1 MVSPFLPRRLSRRSR
16 RLGGCIC
23 FLFILLS
30 IHSAFSQEIRNVTV
44 GWGDAVRLGR
54 WTPVFVTVE
63 DPQVREIDLQI
74 HGTYG
79 EKNEALWLHQTA
91 VAQPTPT
98 IYSLLYP
105 FNAQPS
111 RIVVIVSDKQT
122 GRTLDSRAIQNN
134 SSIQMPMRLLGPNEI
149 LIGLSG
155 NIDDFLALKA
165 QLQRAGI
172 SAGVLDPLR
181 LPANFAGYD
190 GISLLILAAPDLDQ
204 LKYDQEQAILQ
215 WIARGG
221 NLLLIPPTTL
231 IPQSDPLIAAL
242 PATIGANQTVQL
254 TNGPTTRPITFNAR
268 ELLPR
273 PDASA
278 LTVLDDTG
286 YFRPLGLGK
295 IAVIPVDISPMDLTD
310 PNSTG
315 EFWRSLLQPIIKIP
329 APPPTTSMIV
339 SDVDASLVPGPNVAQ
354 SVGRGQRESDAIL
367 HVLQMMGAA
376 TPSLEI
382 HWRRTLLTLACFCFL
397 LGPVDSIL
405 LMRLGQRP
413 RTWLTFLGWVGLILS
428 LAGIA
433 TAHKVKPTE
442 TAATFRLL
450 DQVNDQCVAAT
461 DIISLNANHAAT
473 LPLSLDKMEWWEP
486 ANQAA
491 RFFNPNRFA
500 DVTCHQDR
508 TGTRP
513 EWVNLNGA
521 QPQSWH
527 GEMADVGPGLLLAK
541 LQIQPGNSPQLI
553 GSLTNR
559 SKFTMQD
566 IQIITAAGNVQVPS
580 PLVAGGT
587 LPIDLPIAAAV
598 ISPPNLPA
606 DITNMSPDRTD
617 CIDELIQSGSAE
629 ILCQMPSASDVK
641 IGRPIT
647 QHWQLLRAILPI
659 SR

>member
-1 MVSPFLPRRLSRRSR
+1 
-16 RLGGCIC
+16 
-23 FLFILLS
+23 
-30 IHSAFSQEIRNVTV
+30 
-44 GWGDAVRLGR
+44 
-54 WTPVFVTVE
+54 
-63 DPQVREIDLQI
+63 
-74 HGTYG
+74 
-79 EKNEALWLHQTA
+79 
-91 VAQPTPT
+91 
-98 IYSLLYP
+98 
-105 FNAQPS
+105 
-111 RIVVIVSDKQT
+111 
-122 GRTLDSRAIQNN
+122 
-134 SSIQMPMRLLGPNEI
+134 
-149 LIGLSG
+149 
-155 NIDDFLALKA
+155 
-165 QLQRAGI
+165 
-172 SAGVLDPLR
+172 
-181 LPANFAGYD
+181 
-190 GISLLILAAPDLDQ
+190 
-204 LKYDQEQAILQ
+204 
-215 WIARGG
+215 
-221 NLLLIPPTTL
+221 
-231 IPQSDPLIAAL
+231 
-242 PATIGANQTVQL
+242 
-254 TNGPTTRPITFNAR
+254 
-268 ELLPR
+268 
-273 PDASA
+273 
-278 LTVLDDTG
+278 
-286 YFRPLGLGK
+286 
-295 IAVIPVDISPMDLTD
+295 
-310 PNSTG
+310 
-315 EFWRSLLQPIIKIP
+315 
-329 APPPTTSMIV
+329 
-339 SDVDASLVPGPNVAQ
+339 
-354 SVGRGQRESDAIL
+354 
-367 HVLQMMGAA
+367 
-376 TPSLEI
+376 
-382 HWRRTLLTLACFCFL
+382 
-397 LGPVDSIL
+397 
-405 LMRLGQRP
+405 MRLGQRP

-500 DVTCHQDR
+500 DATCHQDR
-508 TGTRP
+508 AGTRP

-527 GEMADVGPGLLLAK
+527 GEMADVGPGLLQAK

-553 GSLTNR
+553 GTLTNR

-606 DITNMSPDRTD
+606 DITNMSPDRTE

-659 SR
+659 SK